1 MHLHGSLIL
10 QQLLHYNKPIKLVR
24 SCLQLP
30 AARLAQL
37 LADPRGCHVTDS
49 FMSRSG
55 RGNTLIT
62 ITNNV
67 YLPLCSSTVG
77 EKSREGLVK
86 SLKGEFVG
94 LACSKHGSR
103 TLDTIWKYSSIKSK
117 QVRGK

>member
-30 AARLAQL
+30 AAQLAQL

-55 RGNTLIT
+55 LGNTLISSLT
-62 ITNNV
+62 IFNFHFAAR
-67 YLPLCSSTVG
+67 LWA
-77 EKSREGLVK
+77 RR
-86 SLKGEFVG
+86 
-94 LACSKHGSR
+94 A
-103 TLDTIWKYSSIKSK
+103 
-117 QVRGK
+117 GKVW

>member
-30 AARLAQL
+30 AAQLAQL

-55 RGNTLIT
+55 R
-62 ITNNV
+62 V
-67 YLPLCSSTVG
+67 
-77 EKSREGLVK
+77 
-86 SLKGEFVG
+86 
-94 LACSKHGSR
+94 
-103 TLDTIWKYSSIKSK
+103 
-117 QVRGK
+117 

>member
-30 AARLAQL
+30 AAQLAQL

-55 RGNTLIT
+55 R
-62 ITNNV
+62 
-67 YLPLCSSTVG
+67 
-77 EKSREGLVK
+77 VK
-86 SLKGEFVG
+86 SAKLYNHGEG
-94 LACSKHGSR
+94 H
-103 TLDTIWKYSSIKSK
+103 Y
-117 QVRGK
+117 